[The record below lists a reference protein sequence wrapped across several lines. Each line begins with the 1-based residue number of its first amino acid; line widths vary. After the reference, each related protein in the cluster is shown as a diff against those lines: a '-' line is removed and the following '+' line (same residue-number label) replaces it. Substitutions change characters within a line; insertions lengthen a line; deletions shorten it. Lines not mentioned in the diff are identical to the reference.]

1 MHGAYISHSSGVLF
15 AHVHKCVSLTKMLN
29 ITNLRVLYDGVVEG
43 VRDLSLRVDAG
54 AIVAL
59 LGANGAG
66 KSTALKAISGVL
78 YTEDGA
84 ITDGTIHFDGRPL
97 DRADP
102 REIVRRGLVHVP
114 EGRRLFDTLTVDE
127 NLLAG
132 GAGLKRGEVAQA
144 LERVHTLFPE
154 LSPHRNRLAG
164 LLSGGQ
170 QQMVAI
176 GRALMSQPRLL
187 MLDEPSL
194 GLAPQVADKILET
207 VRRLRSEAGLTVLLV
222 EQNARAALELADY
235 GYIMDRGRVV
245 LDGDAATLLR
255 NDDVREFYLGVGTQ
269 GERRSMREVKHYRRR
284 KRWLA

>member
-1 MHGAYISHSSGVLF
+1 
-15 AHVHKCVSLTKMLN
+15 
-29 ITNLRVLYDGVVEG
+29 
-43 VRDLSLRVDAG
+43 
-54 AIVAL
+54 
-59 LGANGAG
+59 
-66 KSTALKAISGVL
+66 
-78 YTEDGA
+78 
-84 ITDGTIHFDGRPL
+84 
-97 DRADP
+97 
-102 REIVRRGLVHVP
+102 
-114 EGRRLFDTLTVDE
+114 
-127 NLLAG
+127 
-132 GAGLKRGEVAQA
+132 QA

-269 GERRSMREVKHYRRR
+269 
-284 KRWLA
+284 

>member
-1 MHGAYISHSSGVLF
+1 M
-15 AHVHKCVSLTKMLN
+15 LT
-29 ITNLRVLYDGVVEG
+29 ITNLRVMYDGVVEG
-43 VRDLSLRVDAG
+43 VRDASLQVGEGR
-54 AIVAL
+54 IVAL

-66 KSTALKAISGVL
+66 KSTVLKAISGIL

-84 ITDGTIHFDGRPL
+84 ITDGTIRFNGDSI

-102 REIVRRGLVHVP
+102 QRIVRAGLVQVP
-114 EGRRLFDTLTVDE
+114 EGRRLFDTLSVDE

-132 GAGLKRGEVAQA
+132 GSGLTRAALRRAVDQVFEV
-144 LERVHTLFPE
+144 FPE
-154 LSPHRNRLAG
+154 LLDHRRRVAG

-176 GRALMSQPRLL
+176 GRALMAQPRLL

-194 GLAPQVADKILET
+194 GLAPQVADKILDT
-207 VRRLRSEAGLTVLLV
+207 VRRLRDAIGLTVLLV

-245 LDGDAATLLR
+245 LDGESAALLR
-255 NDDVREFYLGVGTQ
+255 NDDVREFYLGVSAQ
-269 GERRSMREVKHYRRR
+269 GQQRSMREVKHYRRR

>member
-1 MHGAYISHSSGVLF
+1 MHDAYISHSSGVLF